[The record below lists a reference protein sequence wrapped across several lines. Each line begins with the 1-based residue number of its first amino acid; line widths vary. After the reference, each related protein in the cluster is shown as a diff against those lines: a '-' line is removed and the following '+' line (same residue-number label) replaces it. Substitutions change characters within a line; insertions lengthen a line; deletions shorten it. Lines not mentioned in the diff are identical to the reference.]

1 MNSYDIAKLAGVSRS
16 TVSRVVNNYSNV
28 PKDTQK
34 RVLEVIKQ
42 YNYVPRASAR
52 ALAGVE
58 NKIIGL
64 FMVDK
69 KTDTEGHKASMS
81 SYFSPFMNGVI
92 DTANKNGFHVL
103 VYIVGKASD
112 YKKVREIF
120 YNKTISGGIFIG
132 QQNDHEIDEIIE
144 DGFKTVLIDRLDSNE
159 KPQQNCIIV
168 NANNFDGAYKAT
180 KYLIDL
186 GHKRIAHV
194 SGYAGQLSTIDRING
209 YKKALLENEI
219 VYDGKLMVRGDFMH
233 DSGYTAT
240 KKLFT
245 QSSPSAIFY
254 ANDSMAMGGIEAIHE
269 LGLRI
274 PEDVSIVG
282 FDDIEISSYLQ
293 PALTTVRLP
302 IDAMSSSATNT
313 LINAIQNETDY
324 CARYTIP
331 VDFIERQSCCRHN
344 K

>member
-28 PKDTQK
+28 PEDTQK
-34 RVLEVIKQ
+34 RVLEIIKK

-52 ALAGVE
+52 ALAGAE

-69 KTDTEGHKASMS
+69 KTDTDGHKASMS

-103 VYIVGKASD
+103 AYIVGKTSD
-112 YKKVREIF
+112 YKNVKDIF

-132 QQNDHEIDEIIE
+132 QQNDHEIDEIIK

-159 KPQQNCIIV
+159 ESPKNCIIV

-186 GHKRIAHV
+186 GHKQIAHV

-209 YKKALLENEI
+209 YKKALLDNGI
-219 VYDGKLMVRGDFMH
+219 AYDGKLMVKGDFMH
-233 DSGYTAT
+233 NSGYTAT

-269 LGLRI
+269 LGLKI
-274 PEDVSIVG
+274 PEDISIVG
-282 FDDIEISSYLQ
+282 FDDIEISSYLR
-293 PALTTVRLP
+293 PSLTTVRLP
-302 IDAMSSSATNT
+302 IDAMSSSAANT
-313 LINAIQNETDY
+313 LINAIHNGTDY
-324 CARYTIP
+324 CARYIIP
-331 VDFIERQSCCRHN
+331 VELIERQSCCRHN

>member
-1 MNSYDIAKLAGVSRS
+1 MNSYEIAKLAGVSRS

-28 PKDTQK
+28 PEETQK

-103 VYIVGKASD
+103 AYIVGKTSD
-112 YKKVREIF
+112 YKNVKDVF

-144 DGFKTVLIDRLDSNE
+144 DGFKTVLIDRLDSDE
-159 KPQQNCIIV
+159 PQKNCIIV

-180 KYLIDL
+180 KHLNDL
-186 GHKRIAHV
+186 GHQSIAHV
-194 SGYAGQLSTIDRING
+194 SGYAGQLSTIDRMNG
-209 YKKALLENEI
+209 YKKALLENGI
-219 VYDGKLMVRGDFMH
+219 PYDGKLLVKGDFMH

-254 ANDSMAMGGIEAIHE
+254 ANDSMAMGGMEAIHE
-269 LGLRI
+269 MGLRI
-274 PEDVSIVG
+274 PEDISIIG

-302 IDAMSSSATNT
+302 IGAMSSSATNT
-313 LINAIQNETDY
+313 LINAIQNGTDY

-331 VDFIERQSCCRHN
+331 VDLIDRQSCCRHN